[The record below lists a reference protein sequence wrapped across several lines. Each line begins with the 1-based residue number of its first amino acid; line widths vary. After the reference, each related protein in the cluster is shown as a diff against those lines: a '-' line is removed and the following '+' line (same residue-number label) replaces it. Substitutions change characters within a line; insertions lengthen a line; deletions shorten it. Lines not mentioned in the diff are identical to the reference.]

1 MSATNCF
8 LRRLT
13 NMKLL
18 IEVVDIQTR
27 TVIETVDVT
36 GKSEKEIKATEI
48 EVKLR
53 LDMERYFTRI
63 NNCEIVH

>member
-1 MSATNCF
+1 M
-8 LRRLT
+8 RV
-13 NMKLL
+13 L
-18 IEVVDIQTR
+18 IEVVDIQAR
-27 TVIETVDVT
+27 TVIETIDVT
-36 GKSEKEIKATEI
+36 GKSEKEIKTAET

>member
-1 MSATNCF
+1 
-8 LRRLT
+8 
-13 NMKLL
+13 MKLL

-36 GKSEKEIKATEI
+36 GKSEKEIKSTEMA
-48 EVKLR
+48 VKLR
-53 LDMERYFTRI
+53 LDLERYFTRI